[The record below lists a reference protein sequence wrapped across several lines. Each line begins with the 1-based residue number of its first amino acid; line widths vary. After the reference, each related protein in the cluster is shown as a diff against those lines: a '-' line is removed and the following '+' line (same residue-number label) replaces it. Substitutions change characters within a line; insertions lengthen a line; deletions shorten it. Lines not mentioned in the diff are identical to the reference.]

1 MYPLKCTENW
11 TIFLMAKTL
20 QTYTF
25 ICCTRSTIA
34 LRAILADLWLF
45 IPHWFFCCSYWTIGF
60 LWDGFFPSCEVQL
73 LQSIFGDMKH
83 VYCLSLAYCPWLCAL
98 NLFLGPVYSSP
109 SQPWSMWKP
118 LSSVQSCQSTPP
130 PKLSV
135 SEVYFS
141 THWVIYFPL
150 KSKC

>member
-1 MYPLKCTENW
+1 MYRELNHLLNGKDSSDLHFHLLYQEYNSFESHLSW
-11 TIFLMAKTL
+11 L
-20 QTYTF
+20 
-25 ICCTRSTIA
+25 
-34 LRAILADLWLF
+34 LAVHT
-45 IPHWFFCCSYWTIGF
+45 PRFFCCSYWTIGF

-109 SQPWSMWKP
+109 SQPWPMWKP
-118 LSSVQSCQSTPP
+118 LSRVQSCQSIPP